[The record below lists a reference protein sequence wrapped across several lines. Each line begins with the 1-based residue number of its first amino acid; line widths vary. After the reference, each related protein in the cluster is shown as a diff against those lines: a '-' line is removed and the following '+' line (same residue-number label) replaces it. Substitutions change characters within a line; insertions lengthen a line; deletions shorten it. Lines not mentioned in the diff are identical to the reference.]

1 MKKKLLLKILG
12 APRCVFCITFNVAF
26 RMPDLGFACVYIS
39 TVLLATKKVME
50 QLSAVYPELG
60 RPGVTIPAA
69 KPDGSIKREVSYI
82 LP

>member
-1 MKKKLLLKILG
+1 MSFAFDSRI
-12 APRCVFCITFNVAF
+12 FNESLFSLVST
-26 RMPDLGFACVYIS
+26 S

-69 KPDGSIKREVSYI
+69 QPDGSIKREVSY
-82 LP
+82 LPLE